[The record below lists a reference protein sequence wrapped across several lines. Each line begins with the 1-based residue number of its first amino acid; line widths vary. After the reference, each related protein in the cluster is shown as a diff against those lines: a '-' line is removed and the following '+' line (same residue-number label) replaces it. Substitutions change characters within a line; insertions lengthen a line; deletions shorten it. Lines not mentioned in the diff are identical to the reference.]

1 LLLSHIRIGGRH
13 IGMIVSNAAPLDRMA
28 EIFKCSCE
36 AFSTPDARIR
46 AAR

>member
-28 EIFKCSCE
+28 EIFKYGCK